1 MAASCARDLAGLRNR
16 ALLLLLAEAS
26 LNRSTLTGLQAEHVR
41 FTASG
46 VELREDSDG
55 APRLVMSLDASLR
68 LRFPRKRR
76 RSAQQSPKEGCRRSE
91 T

>member
-46 VELREDSDG
+46 VELREDSATLMLG
-55 APRLVMSLDASLR
+55 GQ
-68 LRFPRKRR
+68 RFRQAHR
-76 RSAQQSPKEGCRRSE
+76 AD
-91 T
+91 